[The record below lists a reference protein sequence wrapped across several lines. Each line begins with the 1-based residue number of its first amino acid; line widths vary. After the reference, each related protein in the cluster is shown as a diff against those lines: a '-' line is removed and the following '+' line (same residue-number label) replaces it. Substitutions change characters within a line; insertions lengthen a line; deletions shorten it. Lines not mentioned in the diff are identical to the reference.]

1 MLHALSLGLPD
12 TWSYFARVYPDY
24 PEHRPGDNHPL
35 FLTQYCLHPIRV
47 GDVFLSAAQR
57 SHLQGCHLRRR
68 YPEPGKIYI
77 AGIDLAGEAEQ
88 LEGEQLLALNPCQDS
103 TVVTIAELDLSG
115 DVSPF
120 LKELAPGLNQ
130 GD

>member
-1 MLHALSLGLPD
+1 MPFHLVCLILGLTSPAFILIIL
-12 TWSYFARVYPDY
+12 SIVRVIII
-24 PEHRPGDNHPL
+24 PL

-77 AGIDLAGEAEQ
+77 AGIDLAGEQ

-120 LKELAPGLNQ
+120 LKEPAPGLNQ